1 MSAGGALRILLVE
14 DDLLIALSMEMEL
27 RDAGYCVPKRVAT
40 GEKAVLAAREE
51 SPDVILMD
59 IRLAGDIDGVDAALG
74 IREFSDVPII
84 FMTGYQDDGTEER
97 ARAVNP
103 LAYLIKP
110 AGLREIRDLLNTI
123 APRV

>member
-27 RDAGYCVPKRVAT
+27 RDAGYSVPKRVAT

-110 AGLREIRDLLNTI
+110 AGLREIRDLLDTI
-123 APRV
+123 VPRV